1 MTNAELAPS
10 PLDVP
15 LGTPGRPTRRGR
27 LHLLALWPAIPLVVL
42 LAVAAN
48 GAQARAG
55 AIVYGVGLCSVLAVS
70 TTYHRWVHSHR
81 ARSAWRRADHAT
93 IFSLIAGTCTALA
106 FASLGTGAAI
116 AMIVVIWFAAVTG
129 AVLKVARFERADR
142 LGSVMYVVM
151 GWSGAALVPAIWQ
164 RGGLIPVLC
173 LVMGGIAYTV
183 GAACFAHG
191 WPRLAPERFSYH
203 EVWHAFTLAA
213 AGLHFTAI
221 TTLAT

>member
-15 LGTPGRPTRRGR
+15 LGTPGRPTWRGR

-106 FASLGTGAAI
+106 FTSLGTGAAI

-183 GAACFAHG
+183 GAVCFAHG